1 MICKCYYLSQNPD
14 LLICEQKVP
23 LATKLMP
30 QMTWIE
36 VVERLLNIRVGVEVA
51 VRNSELKISVCLGC
65 VRNRWKGFP
74 YMSVDTAASF

>member
-1 MICKCYYLSQNPD
+1 MSQMIR
-14 LLICEQKVP
+14 
-23 LATKLMP
+23 
-30 QMTWIE
+30 IE